1 MGERSKNDEENAMNS
16 GLGLDRLLRGLLL
29 VLFLLTTTL
38 AFGQSPYLAV
48 NGMEHDYLTLN
59 YYIDEDEGLFE
70 EVLVEFWPN
79 DSNVEEAQLWS
90 NLNRRDYA
98 TLDDQ
103 DPSSVPAPSPSGT
116 NYFVGIPL
124 NDVGGGKW
132 EATLPINKTG
142 AYRLTGRYRRAG
154 ESEWQWVGGRDTA
167 IMVSPHKARDVILYE
182 LQVNVINATGDTEGT
197 RSTFEDLMNPSSNA
211 NLDYFE
217 NLGVNTLWIQPIHP
231 IGDHPCVDKSQGPGS
246 PYSIQNMWEVA
257 PHMGDGNTRE
267 SAMEAF
273 QDFAAE
279 AGARGIDFFF
289 DIIFNHTS
297 WDAEIGRDPDDPT
310 QPAAN
315 PNALIADILPNWYSR
330 YVNGTHLPCDEYG
343 YNQDDFHFWLPARNE
358 GEMGPAPAERNDFG
372 KWPDVTALFWG
383 TYPALFEV
391 TAEDDTYWDI
401 SQPGSDVRRMTEY
414 FAYFGTYWIEKSGG
428 TLGGFRCD
436 YAQGLPP
443 QAWEYFVNKIRQ
455 TKWDFLFMAE
465 SLDGGPV
472 SQRAGRHMDII
483 NQNWVWQ
490 VLGSSGN
497 TMEIRGIIDENKTD
511 YGFAGIMRGLIN
523 HDQNAPEDRWWT
535 FSRYAAGAVVDG
547 APQMYQGQELGY
559 EDNVGFSIFRFQF
572 GRWIPDIF
580 KWHNMQA
587 LWNNRDGLLEEAYSR
602 LHHARMANP
611 ATRTHDQWYLD
622 QTSGGAHDRIF
633 SVLKY
638 DRFGW
643 DPAHQNVMLNF
654 VNLDPWNERSGT
666 FALSGVDAIAL
677 DPSRNYNIRNLMG
690 DDPND
695 YLWAGEG
702 RTGQDLLDNGI
713 SVTFPSDGNGNVGT
727 AFVQML
733 VLEQD
738 GGNEPPEPPSGL
750 EWIGNVRHE
759 PVNGQIG
766 PADEIVVFIES
777 WPEGEAVGGN
787 VVFSPDGE
795 TWYEEELVFVTAGA
809 GSFEQNDLWSANIG
823 SFAACTEIE
832 YAVMLEDDEEEQSW
846 ANNNGD
852 NYFAVVEC
860 GAPIEIDV
868 PPSNTTVGHETETF
882 TLEGTSEGILGDLT
896 WSNALTGASG
906 TITGAA
912 TWTLENIALAVGAN
926 IITVSGE
933 VEGSGTDTIA
943 ADDSTN
949 YGAGWADGDN
959 EGTGFGPWQFNHNQ
973 DPTNSFA
980 GVFIGPAS
988 NAGISGMGDSAFG
1001 FYANP
1006 PESDANAEVIRD
1018 FSSPM
1023 PVGSVFSFQWGLN
1036 WDSDD
1041 ENSFRGFSLSAGTTE
1056 LLYINMSDSSE
1067 IRINGD
1073 PMFSN
1078 YGTEAMTLHFEYL
1091 ASESIRVW
1099 GTGRD
1104 GSETYDETLT
1114 VPEGAPSQ
1122 IKFYFNASSVPDEPD
1137 QDNRQMYVD
1146 NLQIT
1151 QEGSG
1156 EPQTVTASV
1165 TITRQSDSEPPEVGL
1180 EITDPAANI
1189 TVPNT
1194 TGTYTVSGTAEGIS
1208 GTLSWVNQLNGV
1220 SGTTTA
1226 GATWSIPGIPLAVG
1240 DNVITVSEGGDGM
1253 IASDNAGNYS
1263 EWTSGSNQGTG
1274 FDPWQL
1280 NVGGEEAGTFLGASE
1295 FGLWSHSGGH
1305 GIDAIRP
1312 FAAPL
1317 AEGQTFSVRMRNGWI
1332 WEEGGSVG
1340 VALRN
1345 AAGDTIWELYFNGG
1359 ETYYLTPEGET
1370 DIAWT
1375 AAGINISFTLTGP
1388 NTYSVT
1394 INPDGSDG
1402 QTITGTISGEIAQF
1416 RAWSWNN
1423 GTDDGENSNRDFF
1436 FNNLSIVD
1444 SEAVASVTITRQ
1456 AGSGQDSNLDG
1467 VPDWWYDGLGLDPTT
1482 PNLGGQMT
1490 PSGYTH
1496 REAYLLNINPN
1507 DDEVPMI
1514 LMHMGTEGRFAFQA
1528 PGENRRYVVQHTP
1541 SLDEEFVDIGEGID
1555 VTEEIE
1561 LNGDPMGFYRV
1572 RFLDGAGHTPPG
1584 NGGEESDI
1592 QDTQAQSR
1600 IEGENN
1606 DTWIDA
1612 AATPPGAATNATL
1625 FYQVETTAGAGLNA
1639 WVESPMERNP
1649 GMDEG
1654 DWEWWS
1660 FNIGELNDGDTV
1672 EFYVVMTDGEGVSV
1686 TEDNNGQNHGVV
1698 IGDDN
1703 GETEDFEYIFGTDH
1717 YVSPENVVW
1726 IDTAAFPENSS
1737 QAAYIVYC
1745 IDPPCSGDWPLIPM
1759 DRNEE
1764 WENGD
1769 WWHISLGQHTNG
1781 TVIEFAVMIVDHDG
1795 VEHWDSNN
1803 GANYTVTIGG
1813 GGGNGGEPGGMMPPS
1828 TNPTFGEAGTVTI
1841 DGVNTG
1847 NEWNNDNLIALNL
1860 ANSDPRSL
1868 GGNWTMHEAPANL
1881 THMWARWDDDNLYL
1895 AWQFVDI
1902 TDILDPSN
1910 AGSAAG
1916 GSVYNSQGILQFIS
1930 IDTGPGGAA
1939 DYMWDKLDSFVG
1951 STLPNVQIAM
1961 RSDLW
1966 GDHPYL
1972 SKAVGGEFVVDE
1984 DLGVNYFTR
1993 ELAGIEIAKSQGF
2006 VGTSLYGVPDIDDY
2020 LDDSNVELTDYFHHD
2035 HSRNTFYEMAV
2046 PLSTLGIT
2054 RSHIESNGIG
2064 VFISA
2069 GADSAVSS
2077 IPFDNATLDTPGTT
2091 DSNSSFEW
2099 EDGDEF
2105 SVPFA
2110 RIGGN

>member
-1 MGERSKNDEENAMNS
+1 MNS
-16 GLGLDRLLRGLLL
+16 VSSLDRMLRGFLL
-29 VLFLLTTTL
+29 VLFLLTSTAAL
-38 AFGQSPYLAV
+38 AQGPYLAV
-48 NGMEHDYLTLN
+48 NGANHDYLTLN
-59 YYIDEDEGLFE
+59 YYINEDTAQFE
-70 EVLVEFWPN
+70 TVSFEFWPN

-98 TLDDQ
+98 TLGDQ
-103 DPSSVPAPSPSGT
+103 DPFSIPAPAPSST

-124 NDVGGGKW
+124 NNAGGGKW
-132 EATLPINKTG
+132 EATLPVNKTG
-142 AYRLTGRYRRAG
+142 AYRVTARYRRSG
-154 ESEWQWVGGRDTA
+154 DTEWRWVGGRDTA
-167 IMVSPHKARDVILYE
+167 IMVSPTKARDVILYE

-197 RSTFEDLMNPSSNA
+197 RSTFEDLMNPNSNA

-267 SAMEAF
+267 AAMDAF
-273 QDFAAE
+273 QDFAAA

-343 YNQDDFHFWLPARNE
+343 YNQDDFHFWLPARNA

-391 TAEDDTYWDI
+391 TAEDDTFWDI
-401 SQPGSDVRRMTEY
+401 TQPGSDVRRMTEY

-559 EDNVGFSIFRFQF
+559 EDNFGFSIFRFQF

-622 QTSGGAHDRIF
+622 RTTGGAHDRIF

-666 FALSGVDAIAL
+666 FALAGVNAISL
-677 DPSRNYNIRNLMG
+677 DPSRNYNVRNLMG
-690 DDPND
+690 DDPNA
-695 YLWAGEG
+695 YLWPGDG

-713 SVTFPSDGNGNVGT
+713 SVTFPSDGNNNVGT

-733 VLEQD
+733 VLEEH
-738 GGNEPPEPPSGL
+738 GGNEPPPPESGL
-750 EWIGNVRHE
+750 QWIGNVRHE

-766 PADEIVVFIES
+766 PADEIVIFIES

-787 VVFSPDGE
+787 VVYSPDGDNWFE
-795 TWYEEELVFVTAGA
+795 VDLVFVTDGA
-809 GSFEQNDLWSANIG
+809 GSFGQNDLWSANIG

-832 YAVMLEDDEEEQSW
+832 YAVMLEDEEEEQSW
-846 ANNNGD
+846 ANNNGN
-852 NYFAVVEC
+852 NYLAVVEC
-860 GAPIEIDV
+860 GAPIEIAV
-868 PPSNTTVGHETETF
+868 PPSNTTVAHEVDTF

-896 WSNALTGASG
+896 WSNSLTGASG
-906 TITGAA
+906 TIAGAA
-912 TWTLENIALAVGAN
+912 EWTLDDIALAVGAN
-926 IITVSGE
+926 LITISGE
-933 VEGSGTDTIA
+933 VAGSGAGDTIA
-943 ADDSTN
+943 EDSSAN
-949 YGAGWADGDN
+949 YGAGWSDGSNQGSGFGTWAINVTGDAGNFVGGSGFGLWSHEGGNGVEAVRSFSSSLAVGQTFHARIQNGWIWEDGGSIGMALRGGEDTRWEIYFNGGDDFYNTPEGETDINWTDAGIDIAFTLTSATEYSVSLTPVGGTERVITGTILGGIDN
-959 EGTGFGPWQFNHNQ
+959 VRFWSWNNGTGDEFN
-973 DPTNSFA
+973 
-980 GVFIGPAS
+980 S
-988 NAGISGMGDSAFG
+988 N
-1001 FYANP
+1001 
-1006 PESDANAEVIRD
+1006 RD
-1018 FSSPM
+1018 
-1023 PVGSVFSFQWGLN
+1023 
-1036 WDSDD
+1036 
-1041 ENSFRGFSLSAGTTE
+1041 
-1056 LLYINMSDSSE
+1056 
-1067 IRINGD
+1067 
-1073 PMFSN
+1073 
-1078 YGTEAMTLHFEYL
+1078 
-1091 ASESIRVW
+1091 
-1099 GTGRD
+1099 
-1104 GSETYDETLT
+1104 
-1114 VPEGAPSQ
+1114 
-1122 IKFYFNASSVPDEPD
+1122 YFF
-1137 QDNRQMYVD
+1137 D
-1146 NLQIT
+1146 NLEIT
-1151 QEGSG
+1151 QEGAG

-1165 TITRQSDSEPPEVGL
+1165 TITRQQDGETPEPGIV
-1180 EITDPAANI
+1180 ITDPASNI
-1189 TVPNT
+1189 TVPFA
-1194 TGTYTVSGTAEGIS
+1194 TGTYTVLGTAEGIA
-1208 GTLSWVNQLNGV
+1208 GNLSWINQLNGV
-1220 SGTTTA
+1220 SGTTPA
-1226 GATWSIPGIPLAVG
+1226 GATWSISGIPLAVG
-1240 DNVITVSEGGDGM
+1240 DNVITVSAGGSGI

-1263 EWTSGSNQGTG
+1263 DWTTGSNQGTG
-1274 FDPWQL
+1274 FEAWQL
-1280 NVGGEEAGTFLGASE
+1280 NVGGEEAGSFLGDSE

-1340 VALRN
+1340 VALRD
-1345 AAGDTIWELYFNGG
+1345 AAGETLWELYFNGG

-1388 NTYSVT
+1388 NAYSVT
-1394 INPDGSDG
+1394 INPDGSEG
-1402 QTITGTISGEIAQF
+1402 QTMTGTFSGEIAQF

-1423 GTDDGENSNRDFF
+1423 GTDDGQNSNRDFF

-1444 SEAVASVTITRQ
+1444 SAAVASVTITRQ

-1467 VPDWWYDGLGLDPTT
+1467 VEDWWYEGLGLDPTT
-1482 PNLGGQMT
+1482 PNLGSQMT

-1496 REAYLLNINPN
+1496 LEAFLLNIDPM
-1507 DDEVPMI
+1507 DDQVPMI
-1514 LMHMGTEGRFAFQA
+1514 LMHMGTAGRFAFQA
-1528 PGENRRYVVQHTP
+1528 PGGSRRYMVQHTP

-1584 NGGEESDI
+1584 NGGGEESEI
-1592 QDTQAQSR
+1592 QDTQVQTR
-1600 IEGENN
+1600 VEGENN
-1606 DTWIDA
+1606 DTWVDA
-1612 AATPPGAATNATL
+1612 GATPPGAAAYATL
-1625 FYQVETTAGAGLNA
+1625 FYQVTTTSGSAMGAMVEAPMGRNA
-1639 WVESPMERNP
+1639 SL
-1649 GMDEG
+1649 DG
-1654 DWEWWS
+1654 DNWEWWS
-1660 FNIGELNDGDTV
+1660 FNIGTLNDGDTV
-1672 EFYVVMTDGEGVSV
+1672 QFYVVMTDGDGVSV
-1686 TEDNNGQNHGVV
+1686 TEDNDGQNHGLV

-1703 GETEDFEYIFGTDH
+1703 GETEDLEYIFGTSVF
-1717 YVSPENVVW
+1717 VSEDNEVW

-1737 QAAYIVYC
+1737 EAAYIVYC
-1745 IDPPCSGDWPLIPM
+1745 IDPPCEGDWPLTPM
-1759 DRNEE
+1759 DRNED
-1764 WENGD
+1764 WEDGD
-1769 WWHISLGQHTNG
+1769 WWHISLGTHPDG
-1781 TVIEFAVMIVDHDG
+1781 TVVRFAVMIRDYDG
-1795 VEHWDSNN
+1795 VEHWDSNDGN
-1803 GANYTVTIGG
+1803 DYIVTIGG
-1813 GGGNGGEPGGMMPPS
+1813 DNGGGNGGEPGGMTPPS
-1828 TNPTFGEAGTVTI
+1828 TNPTFGQSGTVTI

-1881 THMWARWDDDNLYL
+1881 THLWARWDDDNLYL

-1930 IDTGPGGAA
+1930 IDTGAGGVGPL
-1939 DYMWDKLDSFVG
+1939 MWDKLDSFVG

-1972 SKAVGGEFVVDE
+1972 SRAVGGAWAGDD
-1984 DLGVNYFTR
+1984 DLGVNYFT
-1993 ELAGIEIAKSQGF
+1993 ETQAGIQIAKSQGF
-2006 VGTSLYGVPDIDDY
+2006 VGTSLYGVPDIDDF
-2020 LDDSNVELTDYFHHD
+2020 LDNPNVELTNYIGHD

-2046 PLSTLGIT
+2046 PLSTLNIT
-2054 RSHIESNGIG
+2054 RAHIENNGIG

-2077 IPFDNATLDTPGTT
+2077 IPFDNATLDSPGTT

-2105 SVPFA
+2105 TVPFA
-2110 RIGGN
+2110 RVGGN